1 MEDCTNTKAGC
12 KVRAKM
18 KHMAKVKSHLKDLY
32 RTNPDDKNRSG
43 CLRLDMNE
51 SVAGLPE
58 DFVKNMLS
66 GINSQ
71 YLASYPGYRKLEE
84 TIASHDKIWP
94 ENIMLANGSD
104 AAIKY
109 IFDAYIS
116 PGDKVLMTDPTF
128 AMYPIYCNIFKAI
141 PVQVEYN
148 DDLSFPA
155 RRFLKA
161 IGPDVRLAVLVNPNN
176 PTGSVIDKDDI
187 LAMVKK
193 AEKNGVLIIVD
204 EAYFYFYPESVI
216 GEIRKHKNLIVLRT
230 FSKLCA
236 IASARLG
243 YAAADAAIIEGL
255 RKVKP
260 TYDVNGLAVLFAQKI
275 LSDPH
280 LIKRLVKDVESGKRY
295 LTRKLSG
302 EKIRHVSGNAN
313 FVLIKC
319 GDRASRIMD
328 ELSKE
333 KILISGGFRQSFL
346 KEYIR
351 VTAGDEVSM
360 KRFWSS
366 FIKIWNG
373 ERR

>member
-1 MEDCTNTKAGC
+1 MKNNTT
-12 KVRAKM
+12 
-18 KHMAKVKSHLKDLY
+18 KVKSHLKGLY
-32 RTNPDDKNRSG
+32 RTNPDDKNRDG

-58 DFVKNMLS
+58 GFVKNMLR
-66 GINSQ
+66 GIDPQ
-71 YLASYPGYRKLEE
+71 YLAAYPAYKKLEE
-84 TIASHDKIWP
+84 SIASNDGIRP

-128 AMYPIYCNIFKAI
+128 AMYPIYCNIFRAI
-141 PVQVEYN
+141 PVQIEYK
-148 DDLSFPA
+148 DDLSFPMD
-155 RRFLKA
+155 RFLKA
-161 IGPDVRLAVLVNPNN
+161 IGPDVKLAVLVNPNN
-176 PTGSVIDKDDI
+176 PTGSAICKEDI
-187 LAMVKK
+187 LAIVKK

-216 GEIRKHKNLIVLRT
+216 REIRKHKNLIVLRT

-243 YAAADAAIIEGL
+243 YAAADASIIEDL

-280 LIKRLVKDVESGKRY
+280 LIKRLVKDVDSGKRY
-295 LTRKLSG
+295 LTKRLSG
-302 EKIRHVSGNAN
+302 EKIEYVSGNAN

-319 GDRASRIMD
+319 GDRAARIMD
-328 ELSKE
+328 GLEKE
-333 KILISGGFRQSFL
+333 KILISGRFKQSFL
-346 KEYIR
+346 KDYIR

-366 FIKIWNG
+366 FINIWNK